1 MERTYDALLEVGD
14 LCEISGE
21 CLSSYA
27 GQIGR
32 VAYLG
37 RDRIEV
43 EIGEAVIPFLP
54 CEVEPFGLSSQ
65 AGDARWVYAE

>member
-1 MERTYDALLEVGD
+1 MERTYDPLLVAGD
-14 LCEISGE
+14 LCVISAE
-21 CLSSYA
+21 CLSCYA

-43 EIGEAVIPFLP
+43 AIGEAVIPFLP
-54 CEVEPFGLSSQ
+54 CEVEPFGLSAAAQ
-65 AGDARWVYAE
+65 NVEWVYAE